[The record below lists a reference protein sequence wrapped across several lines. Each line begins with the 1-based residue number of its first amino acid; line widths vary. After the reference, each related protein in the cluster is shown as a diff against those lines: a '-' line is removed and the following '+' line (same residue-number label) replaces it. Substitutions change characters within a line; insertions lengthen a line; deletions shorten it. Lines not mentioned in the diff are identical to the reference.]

1 MVRELGDTGTQVRE
15 SDLEIFDPPRGVS
28 VYCGVVIVYYY
39 SLSDKS
45 VSVCSSSVDY
55 LPVVTMS
62 TGVWVVAGFLI
73 IWTSDK
79 LLRGTLQVFLVL
91 C

>member
-1 MVRELGDTGTQVRE
+1 MCRKGGVRELVTQVLRSRG
-15 SDLEIFDPPRGVS
+15 SDLEIFDPPTGVS
-28 VYCGVVIVYYY
+28 VYCGVVIFYYY

-45 VSVCSSSVDY
+45 ISACSSSVDY

-73 IWTSDK
+73 IWTSNK
-79 LLRGTLQVFLVL
+79 VLREGTL
-91 C
+91 